1 MPTEKLS
8 NLLKKNNLTQAQ
20 FESIAYRFSPQQ
32 ERLFLYLSDHGETD
46 TPTLRSL
53 CSIGNISDVAKSLNG
68 KLSNNKDPRR
78 IICLL
83 KPNINQ
89 FDEIGLIGHWLIVGE
104 PANDSH

>member
-1 MPTEKLS
+1 MLIDKLS
-8 NLLKKNNLTQAQ
+8 SLVENNNLSQSEFQA
-20 FESIAYRFSPQQ
+20 IAYRLSPQQ
-32 ERLFLYLSDHGETD
+32 ERLFLHLSEHGETD
-46 TPTLRSL
+46 TITLRSI

-68 KLSNNKDPRR
+68 KLSNNKDSRR
-78 IICLL
+78 IVCLL

>member
-1 MPTEKLS
+1 MLIEKLS
-8 NLLKKNNLTQAQ
+8 HLVENNNLTQAE
-20 FESIAYRFSPQQ
+20 FEAISYRLSPQQ
-32 ERLFLYLSDHGETD
+32 ERLFLRLSEHGETD
-46 TPTLRSL
+46 TPTLRSI
-53 CSIGNISDVAKSLNG
+53 CSIGNISDVAIRLNK
-68 KLSNNKDPRR
+68 KLIRNKDTRR